1 MIYLGT
7 FSKAYGLGGMR
18 VGYGV
23 ADAKIIKELYKLRPP
38 FNITTLSARSSK
50 CCFRRSRFLLKV
62 AWNSI

>member
-38 FNITTLSARSSK
+38 FNITTLSLEAASVALEDQDFVKSS
-50 CCFRRSRFLLKV
+50 V
-62 AWNSI
+62 NSI